1 MQYNSK
7 PEFFYITWAT
17 DVGFQRNVNQSRGS
31 AANLLYLR
39 SSILSLKNNI
49 ILTSIQPILTCH
61 IIYAKVNHRIPLST
75 QFTRSL
81 KIQKMIVSLT
91 ISQTLDSYKLNK
103 RHYPPLH

>member
-7 PEFFYITWAT
+7 PEFFHITWTT

-31 AANLLYLR
+31 TANLLYLR

-61 IIYAKVNHRIPLST
+61 IIYAKVT
-75 QFTRSL
+75 TESL
-81 KIQKMIVSLT
+81 HQHK
-91 ISQTLDSYKLNK
+91 SQDL
-103 RHYPPLH
+103 